1 MSTNFKT
8 TLETRREN
16 MRAQNDR
23 RNQFSGSGI
32 PGDSV
37 GLRSTVL
44 YNDDQRAQQHDSSLI
59 PANSQ
64 FQGLK
69 NNFLYFIINLFYSIE
84 QHIKCSVT
92 LLKKNLKPCS
102 SPWVMVSE
110 ILRLPDKDS
119 ARSGTLL
126 FILLSR
132 ELTEMPATGS
142 AASTPPPNEGLAAG
156 GTGATSVVA
165 ASPPAATAS

>member
-1 MSTNFKT
+1 MYFLPKFQFKIRSLQSKLATMSTNFKT

-64 FQGLK
+64 FQG
-69 NNFLYFIINLFYSIE
+69 F
-84 QHIKCSVT
+84 
-92 LLKKNLKPCS
+92 
-102 SPWVMVSE
+102 
-110 ILRLPDKDS
+110 
-119 ARSGTLL
+119 
-126 FILLSR
+126 
-132 ELTEMPATGS
+132 
-142 AASTPPPNEGLAAG
+142 
-156 GTGATSVVA
+156 
-165 ASPPAATAS
+165 